1 MARSVV
7 QAKERWFNM
16 TNVWREPIFDRTLE
30 DVETAIR
37 KLAEW
42 KEKHT
47 HSADIRVENDAL
59 VMRAEGEAFTTDDKF
74 VLQHDGVAYVENGV
88 LVVRAGDVYEL
99 KGCLNLLDL
108 NRIEGNIAYLAELM
122 ESFSYAPNIH
132 GKQWTRADM
141 PNQNDMSRIIENIRA
156 LMDAFYSPDNPPALP
171 TTMLSYNDI
180 NAIEEN
186 LYLIRQM
193 LDVMQTS
200 FKKVGT
206 IKSGS
211 TTFLPIRR

>member
-1 MARSVV
+1 MA
-7 QAKERWFNM
+7 
-16 TNVWREPIFDRTLE
+16 NVWREPIFDRTLE
-30 DVETAIR
+30 DVEFAIQ
-37 KLAEW
+37 KIAEW
-42 KEKHT
+42 KKYHT
-47 HSADIRVENDAL
+47 HMADIRVENDAL
-59 VMRAEGEAFTTDDKF
+59 IVRDDGLAYVVDNEF
-74 VLQHDGVAYVENGV
+74 VLQTDGATYVENGV
-88 LVVRAGDVYEL
+88 LVVRVGDVYEL

-108 NRIEGNIAYLAELM
+108 NRIEGNIAFLAELM
-122 ESFSYAPNIH
+122 ESYSYSPNIH
-132 GKQWTRADM
+132 GKQWTKSDM
-141 PNQNDMSRIIENIRA
+141 PNQNDMSRIIENIRS
-156 LMDAFYSPDNPPALP
+156 LINAFYSPNNPPALP

-193 LDVMQTS
+193 LDVMQSS